1 MTTVSRKNIHILAFT
16 LLVVMLGY
24 GMVMPIMPFLI
35 EKLGAGGTELGWL
48 VSTYSLMQMICAP
61 LWGMLSDRTGRKPV
75 IAIGILGYAVTLFLF
90 GLATRFWMLFL
101 ARTLAGV
108 LSSAAMPTAMAY
120 ISDNSP
126 EKERSGGMG
135 QLGGAIGVGVVA
147 GPLLGGLLS
156 KRTFALPFFVGA
168 GLAALAF
175 FLVLF
180 LLPESHPKVQST
192 ERQLLRWQELRRVFI
207 SPAGLLLLLIFI
219 MSFGLA
225 NFQGIIGLYAVDKFG
240 FHTGQIGLLW
250 MVIGA
255 VLILGQGGLTG
266 PLTRRFGELPLIC
279 AGLAGGAVGFML
291 ISLAV
296 NFTTLL
302 LALGFFTLS
311 LALIGPALNAHISQ
325 FAEGHQ
331 GTLMGLNSAC
341 SSLGRVAGPLLAGPL
356 FDRNLEY
363 PLWSGSVTL
372 LLGTVMSIYL
382 LRKHAEQPRKERLS

>member
-1 MTTVSRKNIHILAFT
+1 MTTVSRKNIYILAFT

-192 ERQLLRWQELRRVFI
+192 EKHLLRWQELRRVFI

-311 LALIGPALNAHISQ
+311 LALIGPALNAYISQ
-325 FAEGHQ
+325 FAQGHQ

-356 FDRNLEY
+356 FDQNLEY

-372 LLGTVMSIYL
+372 LLGTVLSIHL
-382 LRKHAEQPRKERLS
+382 LRKYAEQSQKEHLS